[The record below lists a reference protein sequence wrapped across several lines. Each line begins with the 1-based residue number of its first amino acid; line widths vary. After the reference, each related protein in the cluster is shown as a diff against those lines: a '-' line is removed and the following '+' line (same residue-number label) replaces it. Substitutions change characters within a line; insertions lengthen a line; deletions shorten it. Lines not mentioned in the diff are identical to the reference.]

1 MCVREIDQSD
11 KSTRHNNK
19 DDKKYTYTYIYIRRE
34 RERKKGRYRVINRG
48 REEGKG
54 SSFQPDCHVIIAHMP
69 AAFYRRDRSMY
80 DCDMIPDRQV
90 CCISCFSISIFF
102 FHVKKNAV
110 VSL

>member
-1 MCVREIDQSD
+1 M
-11 KSTRHNNK
+11 
-19 DDKKYTYTYIYIRRE
+19 
-34 RERKKGRYRVINRG
+34 INRG

-102 FHVKKNAV
+102 FHVKKMPSSHSEKLNREIDLHYERSVGIRIV
-110 VSL
+110 VNR